1 MKSSGG
7 GNANRGKSNGKGR
20 GKSVTAKQR
29 RTARRVMKDIFG
41 KSLPLIMLLLI
52 LLGVA
57 GALLYRQFEPVR
69 DFIDGLG
76 IIPTTTTT
84 TTAQRTHTDPDGG
97 TLEAHFIDVGQGD
110 STLLLTADAAV
121 LIDCG
126 EVEYGDD
133 VVAYLES
140 CGVERLDYFII
151 THPDSDHMG
160 CAAHILRN
168 MEVGHFVI
176 NGKEKSTAFFRKALD
191 AIEERGV
198 DAMIAEA
205 GDVISLGSLTLTVL
219 SPTSDEVSGLS
230 SNDSSL
236 IIRADYGSRSFLFTG
251 DAEAEGESLLLER
264 CGEEMLR
271 CDVFSAGHHGSKTSN
286 SLALLQLVSPE
297 YVVISCGEGN
307 SYGHPHVQALDV
319 FESVGANV
327 LRTDLL
333 GSIVFVTDGNG
344 LEIRK

>member
-1 MKSSGG
+1 MKSSGRNSKSKG
-7 GNANRGKSNGKGR
+7 SSKSNRG
-20 GKSVTAKQR
+20 TAKQR
-29 RTARRVMKDIFG
+29 RTARRVVKGVFG
-41 KSLPLIMLLLI
+41 KSLPLIMILLL
-52 LLGVA
+52 LLGVV

-69 DFIDGLG
+69 DFVDGLG

-84 TTAQRTHTDPDGG
+84 TTAHRSHIDPDGG
-97 TLEAHFIDVGQGD
+97 ELEVHFIDVGQGD
-110 STLLLTADAAV
+110 SALLLTAEAAV

-140 CGVERLDYFII
+140 CGVEKLDYFII

-160 CAAHILRN
+160 CAAHILQN
-168 MEVGHFVI
+168 VEVEHFVI
-176 NGKEKSTAFFRKALD
+176 NGKEKSTAFFRKTLD
-191 AIEERGV
+191 AIDEKGI

-205 GDVISLGSLTLTVL
+205 GDVISLDALTLTVL
-219 SPTSDEVSGLS
+219 SPTSDEISGLS

-251 DAEAEGESLLLER
+251 DAESEGEGLLLER

-297 YVVISCGEGN
+297 YVVISCGKGN

-319 FESVGANV
+319 FESVGARV

-333 GSIVFVTDGNG
+333 GSIVFVTDGSS
-344 LEIRK
+344 LDVRE